1 LIAGEVLIT
10 MLSMRAKRVK
20 LSEQIR
26 RAILASDLTRYQ
38 VCKRIGLSQ
47 STMSRF
53 IHRGGGLSMEVVDAL
68 ADVLDINLES
78 KPTKDR

>member
-1 LIAGEVLIT
+1 MVL
-10 MLSMRAKRVK
+10 MSGRRVK
-20 LSEQIR
+20 LTEQIR
-26 RAILASDLTRYQ
+26 RAVLASDKSRYAL
-38 VCKRIGLSQ
+38 CKQIGLSQ

-53 IHRGGGLSMEVVDAL
+53 INGTGGLGMEILDKL

>member
-1 LIAGEVLIT
+1 MSA
-10 MLSMRAKRVK
+10 RRVK

-26 RAILASDLTRYQ
+26 RAILASGVSRYRL
-38 VCKRIGLSQ
+38 CKTIGVSQ

-53 IHRGGGLSMEVVDAL
+53 IHRNGGLSMEVVDAL